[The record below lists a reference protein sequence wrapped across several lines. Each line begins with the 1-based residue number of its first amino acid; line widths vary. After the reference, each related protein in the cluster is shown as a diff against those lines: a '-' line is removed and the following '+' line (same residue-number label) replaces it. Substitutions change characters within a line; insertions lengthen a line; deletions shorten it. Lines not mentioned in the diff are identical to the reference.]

1 MGRSELQH
9 YLLMTRVIQQIQSN
23 TDQVYTL
30 NELAEQVGMSEHHF
44 QRFFS
49 SWAGVSPKRF
59 QQFLTKERAKNMLH
73 QSKSVLETSLELG
86 LSGSGRLHDLMIR
99 CEAMTPGE
107 IKSQGEGM
115 QICFGTAVTPLG
127 KSLIAWTSRGIC
139 YLAFYDETPEVYV
152 KELKVEWPNAEFIR
166 NDQDASCWANK
177 IFINPELNQPLYL
190 LLKGTNFQIKVW
202 EALLRVSSGQLV
214 SYSQLAQIA
223 GSPKASRAVGSAMAA
238 NKIGF
243 LIPCHRVIRES
254 GELGH
259 YRWGAERK
267 SALQAWEACKAE
279 ELSD

>member
-1 MGRSELQH
+1 MGSSQLQH

-23 TDQVYTL
+23 TDPTQSL

-44 QRFFS
+44 QRIFS

-59 QQFLTKERAKNMLH
+59 QQFLTKERAKNML
-73 QSKSVLETSLELG
+73 SESNSVLETSLELG

-107 IKSQGEGM
+107 IKSKGEGM
-115 QICFGTAVTPLG
+115 QICFGSAVTPLG
-127 KSLIAWTSRGIC
+127 NSLIAWTGRGIC
-139 YLAFYDETPEVYV
+139 YLAFYDETSEMYV
-152 KELKVEWPNAEFIR
+152 KELMAEWPNAEFIR
-166 NDQDASCWANK
+166 NDHGANEWANK
-177 IFINPELNQPLYL
+177 IFINPELDQPLYL

-214 SYSQLAQIA
+214 SYSQLARIA

-259 YRWGAERK
+259 YRWGVERK

-279 ELSD
+279 KYSD

>member
-1 MGRSELQH
+1 MGSSQLKH

-23 TDQVYTL
+23 TLPTQSL
-30 NELAEQVGMSEHHF
+30 NELAQQVGMSEHHF
-44 QRFFS
+44 QRIFS

-59 QQFLTKERAKNMLH
+59 QQFLTKERAKNML
-73 QSKSVLETSLELG
+73 SESNSVLETSLELG

-107 IKSQGEGM
+107 IKSKGEGM
-115 QICFGTAVTPLG
+115 QICFGSAVTPLG
-127 KSLIAWTSRGIC
+127 NSLIAWTGRGIC
-139 YLAFYDETPEVYV
+139 YLAFYDETSEMFV
-152 KELKVEWPNAEFIR
+152 KELMAEWPHAEFIR
-166 NDQDASCWANK
+166 NDHGANELANK
-177 IFINPELNQPLYL
+177 IFINPELDQPLYL

-214 SYSQLAQIA
+214 SYSQLARIA

-259 YRWGAERK
+259 YRWGVERK

-279 ELSD
+279 KYSD

>member
-23 TDQVYTL
+23 ADQVYTL

-44 QRFFS
+44 QRIFS

-115 QICFGTAVTPLG
+115 QICFGTEVTPLG

-223 GSPKASRAVGSAMAA
+223 ESPKASRAVGSAMAA

-267 SALQAWEACKAE
+267 SALQAWEAARAN
-279 ELSD
+279 

>member
-1 MGRSELQH
+1 MGSSQLQH
-9 YLLMTRVIQQIQSN
+9 YLLMTRVIQQIQSK
-23 TDQVYTL
+23 TVSAHSL
-30 NELAEQVGMSEHHF
+30 NELAEHVGMSEHHF
-44 QRFFS
+44 QRIFS

-73 QSKSVLETSLELG
+73 ESKSVLETSLELG

-115 QICFGTAVTPLG
+115 QICFGSAVTPLG
-127 KSLIAWTSRGIC
+127 NSLIAWTDRGIC

-152 KELKVEWPNAEFIR
+152 KELMAEWPNAEFIR
-166 NDQDASCWANK
+166 NDQDASDWANK

-214 SYSQLAQIA
+214 SYSQLAGIS

-254 GELGH
+254 GKLGH

-279 ELSD
+279 QLSD

>member
-1 MGRSELQH
+1 MGSSQLQH

-23 TDQVYTL
+23 TIPAHSL

-44 QRFFS
+44 QRIFS

-59 QQFLTKERAKNMLH
+59 QQFLTKERAKNML
-73 QSKSVLETSLELG
+73 SESNSVLETSLELG

-107 IKSQGEGM
+107 IKSKGEGM
-115 QICFGTAVTPLG
+115 QICFGSAVTPLG
-127 KSLIAWTSRGIC
+127 NSLIAWTGRGIC
-139 YLAFYDETPEVYV
+139 YLAFYDETSEVYV
-152 KELKVEWPNAEFIR
+152 KELMAEWPNAEFIR
-166 NDQDASCWANK
+166 NDHGANECANK
-177 IFINPELNQPLYL
+177 IFINPELDQPLYL

-202 EALLRVSSGQLV
+202 EALLRVSCGQLV
-214 SYSQLAQIA
+214 SYSQLARIA

-259 YRWGAERK
+259 YRWGVERK

-279 ELSD
+279 EYSD